1 MEQMD
6 FLPIFFNIR
15 DRNCVV
21 IGGGEVAARKIVLL
35 LRAGARITV
44 VSPQLG
50 AELQV
55 QLDGALRGEL
65 EQGRITH
72 RAEAFHAGHLGNA
85 ALVIAAT
92 DDPAVNRKVSEAAG
106 QLRIP
111 VNVVDSPALCSFI
124 MPSIIDRAPIIVA
137 VSSGGAS
144 PVLARLLRAR
154 LEAMI
159 PAAYGRLAAY
169 AAEFREQV
177 KARFTRPEK
186 RRRFWEGAL
195 QGPFAEMIFA
205 GREQAAKA
213 YLERLLKNE
222 ADNPEKREAG
232 EEMQGEVYLVGAGPG
247 DPELLTFRAMRLMQ
261 QADVVV
267 YDRLVSPEILDMVRR
282 DALRIYAGKERSKH
296 VMPQESINELLVRLA
311 KEGKRVLRLKG
322 GDPFIFGRGGE
333 EIETLS
339 SQGIPFQVVPGIT
352 AATGA
357 ASYAGIPL
365 THRDYAQS
373 CVFVTGHLKDG
384 SVDLDW
390 PMLARPHQT
399 IVVYMGLLG
408 LPVLCRQ
415 LITHGLPATT
425 PAAIVQQGT
434 THKQRVLTGSLAT
447 LPDLTASANLIPP
460 TLIIVGE
467 VVKLHQKLAWFEPES
482 DLHADDASGK
492 IKKT

>member
-1 MEQMD
+1 MD
-6 FLPIFFNIR
+6 FLPIFVNIKN
-15 DRNCVV
+15 RNCLV
-21 IGGGEVAARKIVLL
+21 IGGGEVAARKIALL
-35 LRAGARITV
+35 LRAHARIIIIA
-44 VSPQLG
+44 PKLC
-50 AELQV
+50 AELSE
-55 QLDGALRGEL
+55 QLR
-65 EQGRITH
+65 EQPPGVITH
-72 RAEAFHAGHLGNA
+72 RTEDFRPDHLGDA
-85 ALVIAAT
+85 VLVIAAT
-92 DDPAVNRKVSEAAG
+92 GDPAVNREVSEAAG
-106 QLRIP
+106 QLHIP
-111 VNVVDSPALCSFI
+111 VNVVDNPALCSFI
-124 MPSIIDRAPIIVA
+124 MPSIVDRSPILVA

-154 LEAMI
+154 LETMI

-169 AAEFREQV
+169 AAGFRERV
-177 KARFTRPEK
+177 KLHFSHPEK
-186 RRRFWEGAL
+186 RRIFWEKAL
-195 QGPFAEMIFA
+195 QGPFAEMVFA
-205 GREQAAKA
+205 GRDRAAQD
-213 YLERLLKNE
+213 YLERSLGSE
-222 ADNPEKREAG
+222 ADEAVR
-232 EEMQGEVYLVGAGPG
+232 GEVYLVGAGPG

-282 DALRIYAGKERSKH
+282 DASRIYAGKERSKH

-339 SQGIPFQVVPGIT
+339 GQSIPFQVVPGIT
-352 AATGA
+352 AASGA

-390 PMLARPHQT
+390 PMLARPNQT
-399 IVVYMGLLG
+399 IVIYMGLLG

-415 LITHGLPATT
+415 LIAHGMSATT
-425 PAAIVQQGT
+425 PAAIVQQAST
-434 THKQRVLTGSLAT
+434 RNQRVLTGTLES
-447 LPDLTASANLIPP
+447 LPDLTATAHLTPP

-467 VVKLHQKLAWFEPES
+467 VVKLHRRLAWFEPE
-482 DLHADDASGK
+482 GTN
-492 IKKT
+492 KKL